1 MSFESSENT
10 EEISEAAWDRLCEEA
25 QDYLERIESKRKEGS
40 ASCQHI
46 LGNLGVGA
54 SCVLISRFLG
64 LSPMERS
71 RRYKVETNALNYVKR
86 YFKLCDDFPEF
97 AEKEFAPGE
106 GYFPEL
112 WPSHKSTELVDM
124 YEQALR
130 GQPQG
135 GAKE

>member
-1 MSFESSENT
+1 MSFESENT

-25 QDYLERIESKRKEGS
+25 QDYLERIASKRKEGS
-40 ASCQHI
+40 ASCEHI

-54 SCVLISRFLG
+54 SYVLIDRFLELG
-64 LSPMERS
+64 PAERL
-71 RRYKVETNALNYVKR
+71 RRYKAETNALNYIKR

-97 AEKEFAPGE
+97 AEKEFASGE
-106 GYFPEL
+106 GYFPQML
-112 WPSHKSTELVDM
+112 PSHKSTELVDM

-130 GQPQG
+130 GQPEG